1 MKDYNSPE
9 AVALRASQEDPLI
22 MYLVVRESLNMSIGK
37 TAAQCAHAAQMLM
50 LKYFTLEADARNNPP
65 GVYHQLMSEGNLALF
80 DNWLNSSFRKVVLRA
95 DDKEFNK
102 LKSELL
108 PDNIVIVVDA
118 GLTEIEAGSETVIG
132 VFPMHKSQAPKCIK
146 RLQVL
151 K

>member
-1 MKDYNSPE
+1 MTQDHNSIE
-9 AVALRASQEDPLI
+9 AVAARASQQDPLI

-37 TAAQCAHAAQMLM
+37 TAAQCAHASQMLL
-50 LKYFTLEADARNNPP
+50 LKYIDLKFQDKENPKLITFN
-65 GVYHQLMSEGNLALF
+65 Q
-80 DNWLNSSFRKVVLRA
+80 WLQSSFRKVVLRA

-102 LKSELL
+102 LKFEYCS
-108 PDNIVIVVDA
+108 DSMVVVVDS

-132 VFPMHKSQAPKCIK
+132 LFPIYKSQVPKMIK